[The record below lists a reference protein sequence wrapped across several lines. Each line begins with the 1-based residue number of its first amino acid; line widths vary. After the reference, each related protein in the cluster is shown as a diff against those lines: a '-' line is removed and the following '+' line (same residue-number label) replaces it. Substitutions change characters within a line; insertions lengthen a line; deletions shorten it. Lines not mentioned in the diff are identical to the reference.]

1 MSGSIHTYILGSIN
15 LILVAIGLFLLFAIG
30 MEFLETSLL
39 LTAVLVIFIVYS
51 VVILPAI
58 DRRIESGEP
67 IEEKA
72 EHRRYRVT
80 KESGL
85 KIHGHHKYWKVLSFL
100 ALLAVTFVVMHLV
113 VILMHELSHSSL
125 AVLLGAKEDP
135 LDIVYGSWIGSHWD
149 ENVDYSSL
157 FAAGRGTVAAAIAS
171 AGVISNILLFL
182 ITGWFLSLKKIKN
195 HPWVFHCIFWTCI
208 VTFSMV
214 FEYVYTRSFQHHDDF
229 GNITHG
235 LGISPWP
242 LFIAGTVLGIISL
255 YYIIVC
261 LLPAYMAAVT
271 PNDRSL
277 QYASVSFLSFVIF
290 LFYVGLRITNYPDV
304 PEWWCGVTGIVA
316 LVVVPFLASPA
327 RGWVKEMIRM
337 NLRERDL

>member
-1 MSGSIHTYILGSIN
+1 MFGSIHTNILGSIN
-15 LILVAIGLFLLFAIG
+15 LILVGIGLFLLFAIG

-39 LTAVLVIFIVYS
+39 LTVILVIFIVYS
-51 VVILPAI
+51 AFLLPAI
-58 DRRIESGEP
+58 DRRMEREEP
-67 IEEKA
+67 VEVEA
-72 EHRRYRVT
+72 EYRRCRVI

-85 KIHGHHKYWKVLSFL
+85 NIPGYCKYWRVLSFL
-100 ALLAVTFVVMHLV
+100 ALLAVTFVVVHLFV
-113 VILMHELSHSSL
+113 LVMHEMAHSSL
-125 AVLLGAKEDP
+125 AVLFGVKQDP
-135 LDIVYGSWIGSHWD
+135 LDMVYGSWIGSHWD

-171 AGVISNILLFL
+171 AGPLSNVLLFL
-182 ITGWFLSLKKIKN
+182 ITAWILSVRRVKN
-195 HPWVFHCIFWTCI
+195 HPYVFHGIFWTCI
-208 VTFSMV
+208 VTFSMF
-214 FEYVYTRSFQHHDDF
+214 FEYVYTRSFQYHDDF

-261 LLPAYMAAVT
+261 LLPAYMAVVT

-316 LVVVPFLASPA
+316 LIVVPFLASPA